1 MENAMRANW
10 KGWAFCCASLV
21 LFTLTA
27 CATGGITDKDT
38 YPNHHFSFDTMHD
51 SPDIDV
57 VDYQYSNIRH
67 AGVRP
72 ERERVAMG
80 EYFGG
85 THISGPILRG
95 DFLYVKW
102 RVKKHGTLLPEY
114 LGTYEDRV
122 DLRSRLPA
130 DITGLRIHFVIRG
143 PQLYVYL
150 IWPYDPKHEYPVG
163 ELKNFGKVK
172 QVQIYPD
179 QVK

>member
-1 MENAMRANW
+1 MRANW

-21 LFTLTA
+21 LFALTA
-27 CATGGITDKDT
+27 CSTGGIIDKDS
-38 YPNHHFSFDTMHD
+38 YPNHQFSFDVRAD
-51 SPDIDV
+51 SPDIEV
-57 VDYQYSNIRH
+57 LDYQYSNSRH
-67 AGVRP
+67 VGIRP

-80 EYFGG
+80 EIFGAQNIAG
-85 THISGPILRG
+85 SILRG

-114 LGTYEDRV
+114 LGTCEDRV

-150 IWPYDPKHEYPVG
+150 VWPYDPKHEYPVG